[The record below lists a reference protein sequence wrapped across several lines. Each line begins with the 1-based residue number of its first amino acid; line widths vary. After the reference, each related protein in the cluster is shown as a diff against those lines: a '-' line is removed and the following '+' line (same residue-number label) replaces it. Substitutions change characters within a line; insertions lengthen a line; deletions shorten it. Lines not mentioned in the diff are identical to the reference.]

1 MHHQIGRRAVLGAG
15 LGLLVAAGACAG
27 GTDEKRVGAL
37 TIAEFED
44 LHRRLQPP
52 AEEPWRA
59 LPWHNS
65 ILTAQALAAKE
76 RKPVYM
82 LVRSGHPLGCV

>member
-1 MHHQIGRRAVLGAG
+1 MHERHSRRAVLAAA
-15 LGLLVAAGACAG
+15 LGTLACGRLLSA
-27 GTDEKRVGAL
+27 DEKPAPGL
-37 TIAEFED
+37 TLAEFED

-52 AEEPWRA
+52 PGEAWRA
-59 LPWHNS
+59 LPWHTS
-65 ILTAQALAAKE
+65 LLGARALAARE

>member
-1 MHHQIGRRAVLGAG
+1 MLLAAALGA
-15 LGLLVAAGACAG
+15 LAPRAARAANGSAKQ
-27 GTDEKRVGAL
+27 EPEERL
-37 TIAEFED
+37 TLAEFEH

-52 AEEPWRA
+52 VDEAWRA
-59 LPWHNS
+59 LPWRAS
-65 ILTAQALAAKE
+65 VLEARAAAARE